1 MNILTTTPLPLQITA
16 ILLLGLTLGS
26 FINVCIYRLPKK
38 ESIITPRSY
47 CQSCKTKISVWDNIP
62 VLSYLLLKGKCRQ
75 CTTSISLLYPIVEV
89 STALLLLTGFIQF
102 GMSMKFAIFCVIG
115 PTLLTVAIIDIKHKI
130 IPDTI
135 TLPGIIFGLVAGG
148 YLVGLK
154 ESLLGLMSGGGIFL
168 FSSEVY
174 YRVRGRVGMGGGDI
188 KFIAVVG
195 ALLGLKQVFLV
206 IFLSAFIGSVVGL
219 VGLAGKKLNAMSQ
232 IPFGPFL
239 AVGTLIAY
247 FSGEN
252 IINMYITI
260 IMGGY

>member
-1 MNILTTTPLPLQITA
+1 MQVPIQ
-16 ILLLGLTLGS
+16 
-26 FINVCIYRLPKK
+26 
-38 ESIITPRSY
+38 
-47 CQSCKTKISVWDNIP
+47 
-62 VLSYLLLKGKCRQ
+62 
-75 CTTSISLLYPIVEV
+75 ISLLYPIVEV
-89 STALLLLTGFIQF
+89 STALLLLIGFIQF
-102 GMSMKFAIFCVIG
+102 GMTVKFAIFCAIG
-115 PTLLTVAIIDIKHKI
+115 PALLTVAIIDIKHKI

-148 YLVGLK
+148 YLVGIK
-154 ESLLGLMSGGGIFL
+154 ESLLGLISGGGIFL

-188 KFIAVVG
+188 KFIAAVG

-219 VGLAGKKLNAMSQ
+219 IGLIGKKLDAMSQ

-239 AVGTLIAY
+239 AVGTLIVY

-252 IINMYITI
+252 IINMYITTI
-260 IMGGY
+260 IDGY

>member
-1 MNILTTTPLPLQITA
+1 MNILTTIPFPLQITA
-16 ILLLGLTLGS
+16 VLLLGLTLGS
-26 FINVCIYRLPKK
+26 FINVCIHRLPKN
-38 ESIITPRSY
+38 ESIIAPRSY
-47 CQSCKTKISVWDNIP
+47 CQSCKTKISAWDNIP
-62 VLSYLLLKGKCRQ
+62 VISYLLLKGKCRQ
-75 CTTSISLLYPIVEV
+75 CTASISLLYPIVEV

-102 GMSMKFAIFCVIG
+102 GMSMKFAIFCAIG
-115 PTLLTVAIIDIKHKI
+115 PALLTVAIIDIKHKI

-154 ESLLGLMSGGGIFL
+154 ESLLGLISGGGIFL
-168 FSSEVY
+168 LSSEVY

-188 KFIAVVG
+188 KFIAAVG

-219 VGLAGKKLNAMSQ
+219 VGLVRKKLNAMSQ

-239 AVGTLIAY
+239 AVGTLIVY

-252 IINMYITI
+252 IINMYITT